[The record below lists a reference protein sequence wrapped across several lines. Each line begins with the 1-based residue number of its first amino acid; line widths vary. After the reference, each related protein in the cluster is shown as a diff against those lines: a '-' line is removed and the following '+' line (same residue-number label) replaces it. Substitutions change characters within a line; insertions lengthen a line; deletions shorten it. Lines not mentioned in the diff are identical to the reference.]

1 MFLHSSV
8 SNGKI
13 SFEHICAHTF
23 NLKGHP
29 IKLGDFKKEEPDFGG
44 LSKPDIQGDDDS
56 KKEEPEIIGNV
67 EDVYDKEGAGR
78 DLVEMN

>member
-1 MFLHSSV
+1 MGQNIL
-8 SNGKI
+8 
-13 SFEHICAHTF
+13 FEHICAHTF
-23 NLKGHP
+23 NLKWPP
-29 IKLGDFKKEEPDFGG
+29 IKLVDFKKEEPDFGG

>member
-1 MFLHSSV
+1 ME
-8 SNGKI
+8 KI
-13 SFEHICAHTF
+13 FFEHICAHTF

-29 IKLGDFKKEEPDFGG
+29 IKLGDFKKEESDFGG